1 MKDKE
6 QIAYD
11 ISLDQYRHLKRQ
23 VSVQSQRVDVNE
35 LNKRL
40 NIAKRSNLY
49 TTVLISI
56 LCLSCLII
64 LSFIG
69 LKF

>member
-1 MKDKE
+1 MKDNE
-6 QIAYD
+6 QTTYD
-11 ISLDQYRHLKRQ
+11 ISLDKYRHLKRQ
-23 VSVQSQRVDVNE
+23 VSVHSQRVDVNE

-40 NIAKRSNLY
+40 NIAKRSSFY

-64 LSFIG
+64 LSFIS